1 MLRERGIS
9 VWGHVR
15 TAGGASEAGIS
26 RRRLASQTHQH
37 NAKNLRLP
45 SASQLCQREMHGGL
59 CNNYYLRLRGNC
71 WLLVDRLVEFGAAL
85 VHINFYIWLWG
96 FCCGKWL
103 LLLSKNARQ
112 HTNQYGASTAA
123 VPIPRLFMTMS
134 SEFGLRFAMS
144 AGPSTHERPVPV

>member
-1 MLRERGIS
+1 MSEYSMLRERGIS

-71 WLLVDRLVEFGAAL
+71 WLLVDQLVELAL
-85 VHINFYIWLWG
+85 HLCTLIFISG
-96 FCCGKWL
+96 CGGCCGKWL
-103 LLLSKNARQ
+103 LLLSKNAR
-112 HTNQYGASTAA
+112 
-123 VPIPRLFMTMS
+123 
-134 SEFGLRFAMS
+134 
-144 AGPSTHERPVPV
+144 